1 MTLRLHIMI
10 TAAAFALNANAVP
23 SFRTQCMETL
33 SKAVK
38 IDLSQCIGKNIDN
51 DSTWSFSGKQL
62 RVRTNVYGDI
72 SHIGYKLFDSRW
84 AKDFE
89 AQPLLDFIER
99 YALEQDIFVREKDK
113 VEETSKR
120 RIVFIEGNAS
130 MLRLR
135 TPEMPITI
143 NEKERREYS
152 VEWGNGKQKVS
163 MIIPADY
170 QLFTGANAIELENI
184 FERDVCRLTST
195 LIADTLPSNWKY
207 SNISRSDNLIIAS
220 NGNYLSD
227 MIRSDLYLEKAPE
240 GKLVLLIN
248 ESKPLQSVSNILLTG
263 HSDKELPL
271 ELTIDKYG
279 YLKTNIEITLQQ
291 FIIYCQQENCKLYL
305 GIKTHTNETITATLF
320 AVNSKMAYNH
330 MISLTFPLSI
340 LHKGEGKIKGKLYAY
355 TPLQNITEKFFI
367 NNINQNQ
374 Q

>member
-33 SKAVK
+33 SKAVN
-38 IDLSQCIGKNIDN
+38 INLSQCMGENIDN

-152 VEWGNGKQKVS
+152 VEWGNGKQKIS

-195 LIADTLPSNWKY
+195 LIADTLPDNWKY

-271 ELTIDKYG
+271 DLTIDKYG

-340 LHKGEGKIKGKLYAY
+340 LHKGEGKIKGRLYAY

>member
-1 MTLRLHIMI
+1 
-10 TAAAFALNANAVP
+10 
-23 SFRTQCMETL
+23 
-33 SKAVK
+33 
-38 IDLSQCIGKNIDN
+38 
-51 DSTWSFSGKQL
+51 
-62 RVRTNVYGDI
+62 
-72 SHIGYKLFDSRW
+72 
-84 AKDFE
+84 
-89 AQPLLDFIER
+89 
-99 YALEQDIFVREKDK
+99 
-113 VEETSKR
+113 
-120 RIVFIEGNAS
+120 
-130 MLRLR
+130 
-135 TPEMPITI
+135 
-143 NEKERREYS
+143 
-152 VEWGNGKQKVS
+152 

-279 YLKTNIEITLQQ
+279 YRKTNIEITLQQ

>member
-23 SFRTQCMETL
+23 SFRTQCMVTL

-89 AQPLLDFIER
+89 AQPLFDFIER
-99 YALEQDIFVREKDK
+99 YALEQDVSVQEKDK

-120 RIVFIEGNAS
+120 RIVFIEGKAS

-152 VEWGNGKQKVS
+152 VEWGDGKQKVS

-195 LIADTLPSNWKY
+195 LIADTLPGNWKY

-227 MIRSDLYLEKAPE
+227 MIRSDLYLENSPG
-240 GKLVLLIN
+240 GKRVLLIN
-248 ESKPLQSVSNILLTG
+248 ESKPLQSVNNILLTG
-263 HSDKELPL
+263 HFDKELPL

-320 AVNSKMAYNH
+320 AVNCKMAYNH

-340 LHKGEGKIKGKLYAY
+340 LHKGEGKIKGRLYAY

>member
-10 TAAAFALNANAVP
+10 TAAAFALNANAVRRFVP
-23 SFRTQCMETL
+23 QCMETL
-33 SKAVK
+33 SKAVN
-38 IDLSQCIGKNIDN
+38 INLSQCMGENIDN

-279 YLKTNIEITLQQ
+279 YRKTNIEITLQQ

>member
-1 MTLRLHIMI
+1 MG
-10 TAAAFALNANAVP
+10 
-23 SFRTQCMETL
+23 E
-33 SKAVK
+33 
-38 IDLSQCIGKNIDN
+38 NIDN

-279 YLKTNIEITLQQ
+279 YRKTNIEITLQQ

-320 AVNSKMAYNH
+320 AVNSKMEYNH
-330 MISLTFPLSI
+330 MIRLTFTLI
-340 LHKGEGKIKGKLYAY
+340 IINKGEGKIKGKLYAY